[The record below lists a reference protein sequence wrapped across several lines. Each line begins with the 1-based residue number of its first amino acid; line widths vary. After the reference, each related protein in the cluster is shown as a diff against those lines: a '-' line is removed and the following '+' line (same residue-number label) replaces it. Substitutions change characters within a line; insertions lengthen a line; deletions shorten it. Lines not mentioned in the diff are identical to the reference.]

1 MNKVPKILLSS
12 TVVILLLCLFSVI
25 AAAELQRGTVKVSS
39 LALRSGP
46 GTNYKILGMLPKGQV
61 LDILSTSGNW
71 ARVKTSTGNTAWVY
85 NSYITKAAP
94 SSTVQVKNVQVSKS
108 GTITASSLNLRSGPG
123 TAHSSTG
130 LITKGQ
136 AVTVL
141 SVSGD
146 WSRIKTIEGRT
157 GWVYNK
163 YIGPAAAVSA
173 KPVSANSTANSVQ
186 VIGTSRSGDDI
197 STASKIVEFSER
209 FLGVPYVWGG
219 ATPNG
224 FDCSGLV
231 YYVFKN
237 YGYTLKRVAADQAT
251 QGTAIGKDDLKPGD
265 LVFFDT
271 DGGHS
276 NISHVGIYIGGGKMI
291 HAPSPGKNVRITD
304 ITTGFYANNY
314 MAARR
319 IIK

>member
-1 MNKVPKILLSS
+1 MNKVSKLLLSS
-12 TVVILLLCLFSVI
+12 AVVALLLCLFSVI
-25 AAAELQRGTVKVSS
+25 AAAELERGTVNVSS

-46 GTNYKILGMLPKGQV
+46 GTNYKILGMLTKGQA
-61 LDILSTSGNW
+61 LDILNTSGNW
-71 ARVKTSTGNTAWVY
+71 ARVKTATGNTAWVY
-85 NSYITKAAP
+85 NSYITKATP
-94 SSTVQVKNVQVSKS
+94 SSTVQEKNVQVNKS

-136 AVTVL
+136 IVTVL

-146 WSRIKTIEGRT
+146 WSRIKTAEGRT

-163 YIGPAAAVSA
+163 YIGPATAISTKPASASVSA
-173 KPVSANSTANSVQ
+173 T
-186 VIGTSRSGDDI
+186 GTSRSGDDI
-197 STASKIVEFSER
+197 STASKIVEFSKR

-237 YGYTLKRVAADQAT
+237 YGYTLKRVAADQAR
-251 QGTAIGKDDLKPGD
+251 QGTAIGKGDLKPGD

-291 HAPSPGKNVRITD
+291 HAPSPGKDVRITD
-304 ITTGFYANNY
+304 ITTGFYATNY

-319 IIK
+319 IIQ